1 MAGADG
7 SLYAPTWD
15 FNMIKQTDSDQGS
28 QTFQGGVLVG
38 AGPGATI
45 QPDGRQKL
53 AWKFQGN
60 QPKALILEE
69 TEAQEDAEGVLK
81 STEMETE
88 N

>member
-1 MAGADG
+1 M
-7 SLYAPTWD
+7 
-15 FNMIKQTDSDQGS
+15 
-28 QTFQGGVLVG
+28 G

-69 TEAQEDAEGVLK
+69 TEAQEDAGVVLK